1 MVPFAVDPGRTA
13 LVIVDMQN
21 VYVAD
26 SPVAGGVINDGAPLA
41 ALHSLVD
48 VRPDDIIVGKPRVR
62 QLLRHR
68 PGGAPALARHR
79 HDHPRWHQHQRVRGH
94 HRPRGPLCTSS
105 GTLAALAAG
114 RRGVLAVVQERDGSS
129 AGMGW
134 HLMPGVEQRALPWA
148 VPRHKTEPGNSPGRS
163 MCWLATG
170 RPDDAV
176 TVAARSDRRGQ
187 VAPGQGGQDAEE
199 HR

>member
-21 VYVAD
+21 VFVAD

-41 ALHSLVD
+41 ASHSLVD
-48 VRPDDIIVGKPRVR
+48 VRPDDIVVSKPRVR
-62 QLLRHR
+62 QFLRHR
-68 PGGAPALARHR
+68 PVGAPALARHR
-79 HDHPRWHQHQRVRGH
+79 HDHPRWHQLQRVRGH
-94 HRPRGPLCTSS
+94 HRPRGRSARVPGQWQRSRQGGEGCLPSS
-105 GTLAALAAG
+105 RNG
-114 RRGVLAVVQERDGSS
+114 DGSS
-129 AGMGW
+129 AGMSW

-148 VPRHKTEPGNSPGRS
+148 VPRPKTEPGNSPGRS

-170 RPDDAV
+170 RHDDAV